1 MFDLKASCVGIFFYG
16 KDFSVS
22 GLNLAYLEERGIDN
36 HYIEDALTKAWSNRK
51 DAQIVTWQFEN

>member
-51 DAQIVTWQFEN
+51 DA